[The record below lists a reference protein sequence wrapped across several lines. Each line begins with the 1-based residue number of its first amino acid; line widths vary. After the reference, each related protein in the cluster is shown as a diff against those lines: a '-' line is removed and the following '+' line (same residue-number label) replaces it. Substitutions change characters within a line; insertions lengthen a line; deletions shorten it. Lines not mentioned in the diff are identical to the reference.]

1 VEELTMIK
9 IFALIH
15 RKEGISREEFTRHY
29 EESHAPLALKLF
41 PQTKKYVRNHV
52 VDIPGMKAPAF
63 DCISEF
69 WYDSIEDAMAV
80 AEMAQSESGQAI
92 RDDEDKF
99 MDSSQ
104 TISFIVDE
112 RVSDI

>member
-1 VEELTMIK
+1 MIK
-9 IFALIH
+9 TIALIH
-15 RKEGISREEFTRHY
+15 RKDGISREEFARHY

-41 PQTKKYVRNHV
+41 PQIKKYVRNHV
-52 VDIPGMKAPAF
+52 VDFPDMGGPEF

-69 WYDSIEDAMAV
+69 WFDSVEDAMAV
-80 AEMAQSESGQAI
+80 AELAQSEAGQTI

-99 MDSSQ
+99 MDSSK
-104 TISFIVDE
+104 TISLMVEE

>member
-1 VEELTMIK
+1 MIK
-9 IFALIH
+9 TIALIH
-15 RKEGISREEFTRHY
+15 RKEGVSREEFARHY

-41 PQTKKYVRNHV
+41 PQIKKYVRNHV
-52 VDIPGMKAPAF
+52 VDVPEMEGPEF

-69 WYDSIEDAMAV
+69 WFDSIEDAMAV
-80 AEMAQSESGQAI
+80 AELAQAEAGQAI

-99 MDSSQ
+99 MNSSK
-104 TISFIVDE
+104 TVSVMVDE